1 MSLLHDKASLF
12 EYGNLIW
19 ITYSSYEGGLIQA
32 PDQWQKKTEPGL
44 GEIKRQAFHAQ
55 IAPARFLSPACTNE
69 ITFFFYQKTEPWETE
84 VSNEEQDSDE
94 EEDKIPEKRPKRR
107 KQLKLVDGVLY
118 RVNQYGK
125 YFKYFINV
133 KD

>member
-1 MSLLHDKASLF
+1 M
-12 EYGNLIW
+12 
-19 ITYSSYEGGLIQA
+19 GLI
-32 PDQWQKKTEPGL
+32 DFWSN
-44 GEIKRQAFHAQ
+44 F
-55 IAPARFLSPACTNE
+55 
-69 ITFFFYQKTEPWETE
+69 ITIELIGSRGIMFIFCQKTEPWETE
-84 VSNEEQDSDE
+84 VSNEEEDSDT

>member
-44 GEIKRQAFHAQ
+44 GEKKR
-55 IAPARFLSPACTNE
+55 
-69 ITFFFYQKTEPWETE
+69 
-84 VSNEEQDSDE
+84 
-94 EEDKIPEKRPKRR
+94 
-107 KQLKLVDGVLY
+107 
-118 RVNQYGK
+118 
-125 YFKYFINV
+125 
-133 KD
+133 